1 MGSFGERMQ
10 REREMRG
17 ITLEEISEHTK
28 ISTRNLRALEEENF
42 GNLPGGIFNKGFVR
56 AYAHYLG
63 IDTEQAVTDLL
74 AAENEALRKK
84 MDLQLVAANRVADG
98 QIPKETVTRLE
109 SVPSI
114 HAVADPAKA
123 PVEGDQAAGFM
134 KAAVVLVVLLGAGG
148 FAYRFMQARSAT
160 DPVQVPIAKSAT
172 STGDQDAIT
181 SAPPAKPSED
191 VQQASIPAMEPHTGS
206 LLDQHSV
213 PAMITTVQ
221 AAAPAAM
228 ADAGKVSLQIRTREE
243 SWVQVK
249 ADGKL
254 LMEGMLTAS
263 SSKSFAADKELV
275 VKLGN
280 AAGVELSYNGKTLP
294 AFDSDR
300 RTRTLTFT
308 PEGIQQ

>member
-10 REREMRG
+10 REREMRS

-56 AYAHYLG
+56 AYANYLG
-63 IDTEQAVTDLL
+63 IDAEQAVTDLL

-84 MDLQLVAANRVADG
+84 MGLQLSASSAAEG
-98 QIPKETVTRLE
+98 QISTETGALE
-109 SVPSI
+109 PVPLI
-114 HAVADPAKA
+114 HAVADTAKA
-123 PVEGDQAAGFM
+123 PVERDQAAGFM
-134 KAAVVLVVLLGAGG
+134 RAAVVLVVLLGVGS
-148 FAYRFMQARSAT
+148 FAYRYMQSRTAAEPVAVPTTSGASSAGDQTATTSALSAT
-160 DPVQVPIAKSAT
+160 PAEEVQPV
-172 STGDQDAIT
+172 
-181 SAPPAKPSED
+181 
-191 VQQASIPAMEPHTGS
+191 SIPATDARMDTTA
-206 LLDQHSV
+206 DQHPV
-213 PAMITTVQ
+213 PGLITTVQ
-221 AAAPAAM
+221 AAAPEAAV
-228 ADAGKVSLQIRTREE
+228 DTGKVSLQIRTHEE

-294 AFDSDR
+294 AFDADR